1 MGSFEDF
8 EPRMKKLERRLVD
21 VWADIENLPPHAPL
35 RKKRLM
41 DYDRLSAELAS
52 IKRDA
57 LAAQGQIALFEEE
70 NNA

>member
-35 RKKRLM
+35 RT
-41 DYDRLSAELAS
+41 
-52 IKRDA
+52 I
-57 LAAQGQIALFEEE
+57 G
-70 NNA
+70 

>member
-35 RKKRLM
+35 RKIRLM

-70 NNA
+70 